1 MSVEVILREPIE
13 NLGHRGD
20 VVKVANG
27 YARNY
32 LLPRKLALPVTEAN
46 RRQVDR
52 ERVVADAHDAAEKEA
67 AVAFAKRLERATIVA
82 VRRVGQN
89 DTLYG
94 SVTNADVA
102 AGLAEQGFE
111 LDRKQILLAEP
122 LKQLGSH
129 PVTIKVHREVR
140 TEITVRIVREGGED
154 EAEPAVAASG
164 EDAGSAPDA
173 APSNDPGAAE
183 ATSATEER

>member
-13 NLGHRGD
+13 NLGRRGD

-32 LLPRKLALPVTEAN
+32 LLPRKLALPVTESN

-52 ERVVADAHDAAEKEA
+52 ERVVADARDTAEKEA
-67 AVAFAKRLERATIVA
+67 AEAYAKRLEQVTVVV

-102 AGLAEQGFE
+102 AALAEQGFDV
-111 LDRKQILLAEP
+111 DRRKILLAKP

-129 PVTIKVHREVR
+129 PVTVKAHREVR
-140 TEITVRIVREGGED
+140 TDITVRIAKEGAED
-154 EAEPAVAASG
+154 EAYGGEAATEGAPAES
-164 EDAGSAPDA
+164 DDA
-173 APSNDPGAAE
+173 ADSE
-183 ATSATEER
+183 